1 MSIKDQFRAHLPR
14 KELDVPALGG
24 KVELI
29 ALTARDMSA
38 VLKAASDEMAG
49 ATEILARSLYKNGAR
64 IVPDGEAG
72 ALLELPNAVF
82 QALLREATALNGL
95 DKSAEGNS
103 SATDASG
110 SSTG

>member
-1 MSIKDQFRAHLPR
+1 MGIKDQFRAHLPR

-38 VLKAASDEMAG
+38 VLKAAPDEMSG
-49 ATEILARSLYKNGAR
+49 AAEILARSLYKDGER
-64 IVPDGEAG
+64 IVPEGEEA

-82 QALLREATALNGL
+82 QTLLREATILNGL
-95 DKSAEGNS
+95 GGSAEGNA
-103 SATDASG
+103 SATGDG
-110 SSTG
+110 SSSG